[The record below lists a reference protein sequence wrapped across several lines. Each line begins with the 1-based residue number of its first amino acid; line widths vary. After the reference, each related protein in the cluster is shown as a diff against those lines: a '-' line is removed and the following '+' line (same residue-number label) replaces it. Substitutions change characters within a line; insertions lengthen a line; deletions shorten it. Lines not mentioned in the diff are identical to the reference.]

1 MFNWVMNT
9 PVYQLMYKTTP
20 HRYIQAHTNVETHH
34 TTYSSLSYRQFFQKR
49 NNFSTSKILEKVCL
63 NLMRQQ
69 RLIMPQNASN
79 IIDGSICKN
88 S

>member
-1 MFNWVMNT
+1 MFNRVLNT
-9 PVYQLMYKTTP
+9 PVHQFKYKTTP

-34 TTYSSLSYRQFFQKR
+34 TTYSSLSYRQFCQKR
-49 NNFSTSKILEKVCL
+49 NNFRTSKILEKVCL

-69 RLIMPQNASN
+69 RLIMLQNASN
-79 IIDGSICKN
+79 IVDGSICKN